1 MNQRRV
7 LGLVAAHRQA
17 EGGGFIVR
25 RPFPSGDISAI
36 DPFLLLDE
44 MGPVEYAPGKA
55 VGAPDHPHRGFET
68 VTYLLAGEIEHR
80 DSNGGFGV
88 ITPGAVQWMTAG
100 AGIVHSELPTNQMM
114 RLGGRM
120 HGFQMW
126 VNLRAA
132 SKMIPPRYQGYEAYD
147 IPSREL
153 DGGGILRVIAGDVDG
168 LRGIVETTSPVTFA
182 HVSLRPGESVDWQV
196 PDGHTALVHPFVNGV
211 VVNGVGAD
219 EGHMVVCDRDS
230 GSVTTIAGEQECE
243 VLLLGGEPLNE
254 PIARYGPFVMNT
266 REEIIRAFEDYEAGR
281 LGSIVATGPGTN
293 RN

>member
-120 HGFQMW
+120 HGFQLW

-153 DGGGILRVIAGDVDG
+153 DGGGILRVIAGEVDG
-168 LRGIVETTSPVTFA
+168 LNGIVETTSPVTFA
-182 HVSLRPGESVDWQV
+182 HVSLRAGESVDWQV

>member
-80 DSNGGFGV
+80 DSNCGFGV

-120 HGFQMW
+120 HGFQLW

-153 DGGGILRVIAGDVDG
+153 DGGGTLRVIAGEVDG
-168 LRGIVETTSPVTFA
+168 LNGIVETTSPVTFA
-182 HVSLRPGESVDWQV
+182 HVSLRAGESVDWQV